1 MKVIGLMSGTSL
13 DGIDVAVM
21 EIEGRAGDDP
31 EWKLLSHDS
40 YPYSPEQ
47 RAAILQVIQGA
58 SAADLLRL
66 HVDLGEWLSQ
76 AVTSH
81 LREAG
86 IDAAKVE
93 AIGSHGQT
101 IWHDP
106 PKGDRRGGSLQLGDP
121 ATLAERTGIPVV
133 SDFRARDLAAG
144 GHGAPLVPWADR
156 ILFAAPERSRAIQ
169 NLGGM
174 ANVTW
179 LPPSGDDR
187 EVVAFDTGPGVVLLD
202 AAAELA
208 TGGLLRFDRDG
219 RLAAGGVVDRGML
232 DRLME
237 TPFLSE
243 SPPKSTGRELFGTEL
258 VRELSAGLTPGA
270 ADAGWPDL
278 MATLTAF
285 TSLSIG
291 EAYRR
296 WIIPLGVD
304 EVYLMGGGARNPEL
318 VRRITEDL
326 GSIAVCESEE
336 LGLDPDIREAA
347 AFALLAWAHRMG
359 VAANVPSV
367 TGSSGPRL
375 LGSLTPGNS
384 DLAQP

>member
-1 MKVIGLMSGTSL
+1 
-13 DGIDVAVM
+13 
-21 EIEGRAGDDP
+21 
-31 EWKLLSHDS
+31 
-40 YPYSPEQ
+40 
-47 RAAILQVIQGA
+47 
-58 SAADLLRL
+58 
-66 HVDLGEWLSQ
+66 
-76 AVTSH
+76 
-81 LREAG
+81 
-86 IDAAKVE
+86 
-93 AIGSHGQT
+93 
-101 IWHDP
+101 
-106 PKGDRRGGSLQLGDP
+106 
-121 ATLAERTGIPVV
+121 
-133 SDFRARDLAAG
+133 
-144 GHGAPLVPWADR
+144 
-156 ILFAAPERSRAIQ
+156 
-169 NLGGM
+169 
-174 ANVTW
+174 
-179 LPPSGDDR
+179 
-187 EVVAFDTGPGVVLLD
+187 
-202 AAAELA
+202 
-208 TGGLLRFDRDG
+208 
-219 RLAAGGVVDRGML
+219 ML

-326 GSIAVCESEE
+326 GPIAVCESEE

-375 LGSLTPGNS
+375 LGSLTPGNR
-384 DLAQP
+384 DLARP

>member
-21 EIEGRAGDDP
+21 EIQGGAGTEP

-58 SAADLLRL
+58 SAADLLHL
-66 HVDLGEWLSQ
+66 HTDLGEWFSQ
-76 AVTSH
+76 VVKSH
-81 LREAG
+81 LSGAG
-86 IDAAKVE
+86 IEAAEVE

-106 PKGDRRGGSLQLGDP
+106 PAGDRRGASLQLGDP
-121 ATLAERTGIPVV
+121 ATLAERTGIQVV

-156 ILFAAPERSRAIQ
+156 ILFAVPDLSRAIQ

-179 LPPSGDDR
+179 LPPRGDDR
-187 EVVAFDTGPGVVLLD
+187 EVVAFDTGPGVALLD

-208 TGGLLRFDRDG
+208 TGGRLRFDEDG
-219 RLAAGGVVDRGML
+219 RLAGKGAVDREML

-237 TPFLSE
+237 IPFLSE

-258 VRELSAGLTPGA
+258 VRDLSEDLTPGETE
-270 ADAGWPDL
+270 AGWPDL

-285 TSLSIG
+285 TARSIG
-291 EAYRR
+291 EAYGR
-296 WIIPLGVD
+296 WIAPLGID
-304 EVYLMGGGARNPEL
+304 EVYLMGGGVRNPEL

-326 GSIAVCESEE
+326 GSIPVRDSEE
-336 LGLDPDIREAA
+336 LGLDPDVREAA
-347 AFALLAWAHRMG
+347 AFALLAWAHLMG
-359 VAANVPSV
+359 IPANVPGV

-375 LGSLTPGNS
+375 LGSLTPG
-384 DLAQP
+384 A